1 MPEAA
6 TLNFKYREVLTAL
19 VKEAKLH
26 EGKWQLSMTFGLTA
40 LNMGPN
46 EQEVVPGAAV
56 AVTQISLQK
65 ASKDS
70 PPALV
75 IDAAEVNPAST

>member
-6 TLNFKYREVLTAL
+6 ALNFKYREVLTAL
-19 VKEAKLH
+19 IKEAKLH
-26 EGKWQLSMTFGLTA
+26 DGKWQLVMTFGLTA
-40 LNMGPN
+40 MNMGPN
-46 EQEVVPGAAV
+46 EKEIVPGAAI
-56 AVTQISLQK
+56 AVTQIGLQK
-65 ASKDS
+65 ATSTS